1 MRIKK
6 MKELRF
12 FKGLSLDDIYILTGR
27 RISQPQLSRIERGIS
42 VPSDEEKE
50 LIARALKEEV
60 LKAFPKSE
68 EEEE

>member
-12 FKGLSLDDIYILTGR
+12 FKGLSLDDIYLLTGR

-42 VPSDEEKE
+42 V
-50 LIARALKEEV
+50 A
-60 LKAFPKSE
+60 SE
-68 EEEE
+68 EEKILISKALKKPVGEVFPKEEEVK